1 MDTSNVDTVLVA
13 GRIVKRDGQLTG
25 VDIPRVRQA
34 AEAARDG
41 ILSRAGWSRSVLG
54 RDRQG
59 H

>member
-25 VDIPRVRQA
+25 VDIARVRQA